1 MADNLTDDQRR
12 ALANWASFGA
22 PGPQPSGRWE
32 PTPEKRL
39 GFKPF
44 TTPGS
49 GLWPM
54 EFDAE
59 QTRSLLWGH
68 HADVMEDKW
77 NVYAD
82 VDGSAASVHFHR
94 SWTGL
99 QVVQLDLE
107 LTATGSRVVR
117 AHWELDGSDIKEP
130 SEDFALGQFVAVFR
144 HVLGNQKPPRT
155 PQ

>member
-12 ALANWASFGA
+12 ALAAWASFGA
-22 PGPQPSGRWE
+22 PGSQPEGRWE
-32 PTPEKRL
+32 PTDEERERL
-39 GFKPF
+39 LAF

-49 GLWPM
+49 GPWPM
-54 EFDAE
+54 EFDAH

-68 HADVMEDKW
+68 HAGAMEDKW
-77 NVYAD
+77 NVYSE
-82 VDGSAASVHFHR
+82 VSGSTASVHFHR

-99 QVVQLDLE
+99 QVVQLELE
-107 LTATGSRVVR
+107 LTETGSRVIR
-117 AHWELDGSDIKEP
+117 ATWELDASDIKEP

>member
-12 ALANWASFGA
+12 ALAAWASFGA
-22 PGPQPSGRWE
+22 PGPQASERWDPS
-32 PTPEKRL
+32 PERRL
-39 GFKPF
+39 TFKPF

-49 GLWPM
+49 GPWPM

-68 HADVMEDKW
+68 HAEAMEDKW

-82 VDGSAASVHFHR
+82 VDGDTASVHFHR

-107 LTATGSRVVR
+107 LTATGSRVTR